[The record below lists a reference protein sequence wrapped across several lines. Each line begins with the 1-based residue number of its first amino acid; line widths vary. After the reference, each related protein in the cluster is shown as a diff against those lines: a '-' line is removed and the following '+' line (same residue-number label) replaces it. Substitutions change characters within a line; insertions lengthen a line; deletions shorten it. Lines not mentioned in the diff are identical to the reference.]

1 MAAGHDDKI
10 SYQPKSRFIAL
21 PVRKAKS
28 ECTKPRKG
36 VIYNNQSYRRILCQ
50 YFSIKIRARI
60 RGRET
65 GKTCSRL
72 ARVENSE
79 RSDIDF
85 ASSK

>member
-28 ECTKPRKG
+28 ECVQSQEKG

-50 YFSIKIRARI
+50 YFSIKICTHI

-65 GKTCSRL
+65 GKTC
-72 ARVENSE
+72 
-79 RSDIDF
+79 
-85 ASSK
+85 